1 MASEGDRRTTNRLL
15 SGPNIPLGWCGA
27 TWGCLSVSVQLWQS
41 PDGSTDPDEGF

>member
-27 TWGCLSVSVQLWQS
+27 ISGAHLCQYTFG
-41 PDGSTDPDEGF
+41 TDPDVGI